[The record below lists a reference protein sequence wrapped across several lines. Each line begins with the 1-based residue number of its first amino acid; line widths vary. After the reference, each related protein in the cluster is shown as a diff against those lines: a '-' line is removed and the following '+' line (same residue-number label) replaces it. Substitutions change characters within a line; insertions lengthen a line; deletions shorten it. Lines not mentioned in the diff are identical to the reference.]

1 MSEPRLKSK
10 MLVQAG
16 LRHCMALGLMAT
28 VVRSGDEDAGAVYLK
43 INRLGPGFTILALAR
58 ELDGGLKW
66 RSRTGDKPVQEAC
79 ADAVL
84 EKERRIDPDI
94 WVLEIEDREGRNP
107 LENAM
112 LF

>member
-1 MSEPRLKSK
+1 MGKPRLKSK

-16 LRHCMALGLMAT
+16 LRQCMALGLMAT

-58 ELDGGLKW
+58 ELDGSLKW
-66 RSRTGDKPVQEAC
+66 RSLTGDTPVQEAC

-107 LENAM
+107 LEDDI
-112 LF
+112 FV

>member
-1 MSEPRLKSK
+1 MSGPRLKSK
-10 MLVQAG
+10 MLIQAG
-16 LRHCMALGLMAT
+16 LRQCMALGLTAT
-28 VVRSGDEDAGAVYLK
+28 VARSGDDDAGTVYLK

-58 ELDGGLKW
+58 ELDGSLKW
-66 RSRTGDKPVQEAC
+66 RSRTGEEPVPEAD

-107 LENAM
+107 LEDA
-112 LF
+112 LFF

>member
-58 ELDGGLKW
+58 ELDGGLKMAFPDRRQAGAGSLRRCGSGERTPG
-66 RSRTGDKPVQEAC
+66 RSGH
-79 ADAVL
+79 L
-84 EKERRIDPDI
+84 
-94 WVLEIEDREGRNP
+94 GS
-107 LENAM
+107 
-112 LF
+112 

>member
-1 MSEPRLKSK
+1 MSGPRLKSK
-10 MLVQAG
+10 MLIQAA
-16 LRHCMALGLMAT
+16 LRQCMSLGIMAT
-28 VVRSGDEDAGAVYLK
+28 VVRSGDDDAGTVYLK

-58 ELDGGLKW
+58 DMDGGLSW
-66 RSRTGDKPVQEAC
+66 RSRTGEEPVPEAD

-107 LENAM
+107 LENA
-112 LF
+112 LFF